1 PCPGQSDSDNCV
13 FHQEPR
19 QLGSRIA
26 GKRLLDHDRWRQG
39 SLGNAEVRPSCAVKW
54 RSRRCREGDMSS
66 FDLKEIERRMRGALG
81 VLKQEFGGLRTG
93 RANAR
98 LLDPIMVTAYGNPMA
113 LNQLATIN
121 VPEPRLITVQVWDR
135 SQVGAV
141 ERAIRESDLGLNP
154 VVEGQLM
161 RLPIP
166 ELNQERRQEIAKV
179 AHKYAEQARIAVR
192 NVRRDGMEHLKK
204 AEKDHEMGKD
214 EHHSLSTK
222 VQELTDKIIKEIDEA
237 LASKEAEIMQ
247 V

>member
-1 PCPGQSDSDNCV
+1 MTQ
-13 FHQEPR
+13 
-19 QLGSRIA
+19 
-26 GKRLLDHDRWRQG
+26 
-39 SLGNAEVRPSCAVKW
+39 
-54 RSRRCREGDMSS
+54 
-66 FDLKEIERRMRGALG
+66 FDLKEIERRMRGAFA

-93 RANAR
+93 RASAS
-98 LLDPIMVTAYGNPMA
+98 LLDPITVTAYGNAMP
-113 LNQLATIN
+113 LNQLATVN

-141 ERAIRESDLGLNP
+141 ERAIREANLGLNP
-154 VVEGQLM
+154 AVEGQLL

-179 AHKYAEQARIAVR
+179 AHKYAEHARVAVR
-192 NVRRDGMEHLKK
+192 NVRRDGMEHLKR
-204 AEKDHEMGKD
+204 AEKEHEIGKD

>member
-1 PCPGQSDSDNCV
+1 MTN
-13 FHQEPR
+13 
-19 QLGSRIA
+19 
-26 GKRLLDHDRWRQG
+26 
-39 SLGNAEVRPSCAVKW
+39 
-54 RSRRCREGDMSS
+54 
-66 FDLKEIERRMRGALG
+66 FDLKETERRMRGALT

-93 RANAR
+93 RASAA
-98 LLDPIMVTAYGNPMA
+98 LLDPITVNAYGGSPMP

-135 SQVGAV
+135 SQVQAV

-154 VVEGQLM
+154 IGEGQLL

-179 AHKYAEQARIAVR
+179 AHKYTEQARIAVR

-204 AEKDHEMGKD
+204 MEKDGDIGKD
-214 EHHSLSTK
+214 DHHSLSTK
-222 VQELTDKIIKEIDEA
+222 VQDLTDKVIREIDEA
-237 LASKEAEIMQ
+237 LAAKEAEIMH